1 LTSHALIFLRKR
13 HYAFACGQY
22 HGPSRSRR
30 PGASEDPLIRR
41 RARDASE
48 KRLQG
53 FYFQFW
59 HADDLVAVCVLRR
72 FQEKRDLFMTYI
84 PFSTRKKKYG
94 YRTAG
99 VDSMLTKKEYADC
112 IYNVLTAHDLHEK
125 MKAVVAAAKNPDI
138 IINYGNGHFLIGHK
152 KYRDGL
158 AISTDGFGVWEI
170 TGLTSTEDKSYEF
183 TEKVLKTENTETVVR
198 ALASLLI
205 TWEENQ

>member
-1 LTSHALIFLRKR
+1 MHRFFFGKGIMLLPAGNITAHRDPD
-13 HYAFACGQY
+13 G
-22 HGPSRSRR
+22 RSI
-30 PGASEDPLIRR
+30 GR
-41 RARDASE
+41 RAHQETCARFIRKTACRD
-48 KRLQG
+48 
-53 FYFQFW
+53 FYLHLW
-59 HADDLVAVCVLRR
+59 HGDDIVAVACPAVFWERR
-72 FQEKRDLFMTYI
+72 DFFIKYI

-94 YRTAG
+94 YRTTG
-99 VDSMLTKKEYADC
+99 GDSMLTKKEYADC
-112 IYNVLTAHDLHEK
+112 IYNVLTPHDLHEK
-125 MKAVVAAAKNPDI
+125 MKAVIAAAKNPDI

-170 TGLTSTEDKSYEF
+170 TELSSTEDKSYEF